1 MKFLAGSETIPAFG
15 VPIKIE
21 ISFNHGCR
29 KGCRCFPRVPSCSFS
44 LITPIHVKDD
54 EEMVTM
60 FETAL
65 LGDIGYGSC

>member
-1 MKFLAGSETIPAFG
+1 MG
-15 VPIKIE
+15 VEKVAE
-21 ISFNHGCR
+21 
-29 KGCRCFPRVPSCSFS
+29 KVRVPSCSFS